1 MEVIDNLS
9 EGELDKVNI
18 ALRDKQEEEELF
30 EQTHNEDFEGINSKA
45 GDEEVEDFIDEDEI
59 QKVLSEEKD
68 TVEDKMIT
76 VDTEDYGILSNHYA
90 TIDQI
95 SRSTNITFG

>member
-1 MEVIDNLS
+1 MKERQKARHRRNIMEVIDNLS

-59 QKVLSEEKD
+59 
-68 TVEDKMIT
+68 
-76 VDTEDYGILSNHYA
+76 
-90 TIDQI
+90 
-95 SRSTNITFG
+95 